1 MLGSSETYWE
11 YTNTQSDLLEAE
23 ATPRMPCGTILVLQ
37 SECLL
42 CPELLFDPRSS
53 DGMAKDQSVTELLL
67 RFAVSVS
74 DVSGFWHVPIGKSTM
89 TGGICQEMSGIF
101 VTFVGN
107 IQETSILVGVN
118 TMVSAEDFPFN
129 LPNDSTKALCNA
141 CGRNFWSAQGRSR
154 LKLGVAEVSLVS
166 GTDDI

>member
-1 MLGSSETYWE
+1 VLGSSETYWE

-118 TMVSAEDFPFN
+118 TMVSAEDFP
-129 LPNDSTKALCNA
+129 STCPMIRPRLCATLAEGTSGALR
-141 CGRNFWSAQGRSR
+141 GG
-154 LKLGVAEVSLVS
+154 L
-166 GTDDI
+166 D